1 MGNTNSGTHF
11 SKHYK
16 TGKEIGSGTFATVKK
31 CTRKRDQREFAVKI
45 VHKNR
50 LTDKELENLK
60 DEIRILTIIKS
71 HNHPNICHIE
81 EVFEDERKVKMVLEL
96 CKDQTLLDSIYSAP
110 NRRLDEVKVAH
121 IIHTIT
127 KSLQYLHDNQVVH
140 RDLKPENILFAK
152 DGTVKIADF
161 GSAHKH
167 DDDKSASTPSTPS
180 ETAGS
185 TTSTTSNISWNM
197 KTNIGTPLYVAP
209 EVLDPSVNKYNEKVD
224 LWSVGVILYVC
235 LSGYHPFNARKSVG
249 KMYQNIMAGNYKFSP
264 SIWKNIDEDAIDL
277 VKSLLRVEPNQRM
290 TCGELLKHKW
300 IKKHVK
306 N

>member
-1 MGNTNSGTHF
+1 MGNTNNGTHF

-16 TGKEIGSGTFATVKK
+16 TGKAIGSGTFAVVKK
-31 CTRKRDQREFAVKI
+31 CTRKRDSKAFAVKI
-45 VHKNR
+45 IHKNR
-50 LTDKELENLK
+50 LTNKELQNLK
-60 DEIRILTIIKS
+60 DEIKILTAMKS

-110 NRRLDEVKVAH
+110 NRRLDESKVAH

-127 KSLQYLHDNQVVH
+127 KSLQYLHDNHVVH

-152 DGTVKIADF
+152 DGTIKIADF

-167 DDDKSASTPSTPS
+167 KLSSTSTQPRTAGHGSTPGDIP
-180 ETAGS
+180 
-185 TTSTTSNISWNM
+185 WNM

-209 EVLDPSVNKYNEKVD
+209 EVLKDGKYSHMVD

-235 LSGYHPFNARKSVG
+235 LCGYHPFNARKSVDL
-249 KMYQNIMAGNYKFSP
+249 MYKNIMAGNYKFSP
-264 SIWKNIDEDAIDL
+264 SLWENIDEDAIDL
-277 VKSLLRVEPNQRM
+277 IKSLLRVEPNQRM

-300 IKKHVK
+300 ILKHVK
-306 N
+306 H

>member
-1 MGNTNSGTHF
+1 MGNTKSGTHF

-16 TGKEIGSGTFATVKK
+16 TGKAIGSGTFATVKK
-31 CTRKRDQREFAVKI
+31 CTRKRDGLEFAVKI
-45 VHKNR
+45 IHKNR
-50 LTDKELENLK
+50 LTDKELDNLK

-110 NRRLDEVKVAH
+110 NRRLDESKAAR
-121 IIHTIT
+121 IIHTIV

-167 DDDKSASTPSTPS
+167 QHQSTPSYNT
-180 ETAGS
+180 TGGS
-185 TTSTTSNISWNM
+185 TTNNHNNNISWNM

-235 LSGYHPFNARKSVG
+235 LCGYHPFNARKSVD